1 MDAGATGAVASAL
14 WLRVAEAAASEGDG
28 ASALA
33 ALGSALSKDPG
44 SLAAR
49 ALELDLL
56 AGADPTVL
64 AAALVTGIVLWAVDR
79 WCPRLRRIEHLS
91 WSSALVIGCFQ
102 AVALIPGTS
111 RSGITLTAARSLRFD
126 RTSAARFSFLLSIP
140 ATGLAF
146 TADLM
151 DLMGAEVLPV
161 GLPLLVVGFVAA
173 ALSGFA
179 VIAWLLRWVSR
190 HGFLPFAIYRVALAV
205 VILAAL

>member
-1 MDAGATGAVASAL
+1 LHDWIATAAREPRAVAIP
-14 WLRVAEAAASEGDG
+14 
-28 ASALA
+28 LA
-33 ALGSALSKDPG
+33 VFG
-44 SLAAR
+44 
-49 ALELDLL
+49 
-56 AGADPTVL
+56 V
-64 AAALVTGIVLWAVDR
+64 VLWGVDR
-79 WCPRLRRIEHLS
+79 WAPAGETVDAPGLGR
-91 WSSALVIGCFQ
+91 ALAVGCAQ
-102 AVALIPGTS
+102 ALALWPGTS